1 MIKGAKMGEK
11 KKIGLGRYP
20 YINTRVRT
28 MKAGLIPKSDYM
40 KLSKMSLPNM
50 ARYLQEG
57 CYKKEINEFAQKYDG
72 LDLIENAIEANLAA
86 TFSKLIRISSNEV
99 SMLIEVYL
107 GRWDLRNIKALMRA
121 KHSKIPLEDTK
132 RALIPCG
139 NISGSLVEEL
149 FKTNTVEDLLELAKK
164 KNYIIGADEAIKA
177 YNAKGLCNA
186 ENVLDKAYY
195 SDLLSHAEN
204 MPKQGKIIRAFI
216 ETEIDIRNLKLI
228 FRLKREGFKKEDIL
242 KHILYPGAH
251 LGKTELSMLAATPSV
266 DELCIAIKKTH
277 YGRILEESIK
287 KYKDAGSMSPI
298 QTALDKCWLAK
309 ADRMLHQH
317 PLSIN
322 PILGFMLSKE
332 IEYKNI
338 RLIAHVH
345 AFNLPEDVITE
356 NLIA

>member
-1 MIKGAKMGEK
+1 MAEK

-20 YINTRVRT
+20 YINTRVRA

-40 KLSKMSLPNM
+40 KLSKMSLPNI

-57 CYKKEINEFAQKYDG
+57 GYKNEINEFAQKYDG
-72 LDLIENAIEANLAA
+72 LNLIENAIEANLAA

-107 GRWDLRNIKALMRA
+107 GRWDLRNIKALIRA
-121 KHSKIPLEDTK
+121 KHSKIPLEDVK

-139 NISGSLVEEL
+139 NISGTLVEEL
-149 FKTNTVEDLLELAKK
+149 FKKNTVEDLLEAAKK
-164 KNYIIGADEAIKA
+164 KKYVLGAEEAIQAYKA
-177 YNAKGLCNA
+177 KASLCDA

-195 SDLLSHAEN
+195 SNLLSHAES
-204 MPKQGKIIRAFI
+204 MPKQGKVIRAFI
-216 ETEIDIRNLKLI
+216 ETEIDIRNLKLL
-228 FRLKREGFKKEDIL
+228 FRLKREGFKKEEIL
-242 KHILYPGAH
+242 KHVLYPGAR
-251 LGKTELSMLAATPSV
+251 LGKTDLSMLAATSSV
-266 DELCIAIKKTH
+266 DELCSAMKKTS
-277 YGRILEESIK
+277 YGAVLAESLK
-287 KYKDAGSMSPI
+287 NFRESGSMSPI

-309 ADRMLHQH
+309 ADLMLHQH

-345 AFNLPEDVITE
+345 AFNLPERVIAE

>member
-1 MIKGAKMGEK
+1 MAEK

-20 YINTRVRT
+20 YINTRVRA

-40 KLSKMSLPNM
+40 KLSKMSLPNI
-50 ARYLQEG
+50 ARYLQDG
-57 CYKKEINEFAQKYDG
+57 GYKMEINEFAQKYDG
-72 LDLIENAIEANLAA
+72 LNLIENAIEANLAR
-86 TFSKLIRISSNEV
+86 TFSKLMRISSKEV
-99 SMLIEVYL
+99 SLLIEVYL
-107 GRWDLRNIKALMRA
+107 GRWDLENIKALMRA
-121 KHSKIPLEDTK
+121 KHSNIALEDTQ

-139 NISGSLVEEL
+139 KLSGPLVDEL
-149 FKTNTVEDLLELAKK
+149 FKKNTVEELLELAKK
-164 KNYIIGADEAIKA
+164 KKYVLGAEDALNAYKA
-177 YNAKGLCNA
+177 KRSLSDA

-195 SDLLSHAEN
+195 SNLLFHAGN

-216 ETEIDIRNLKLI
+216 ETEIDIRNLKLL

-242 KHILYPGAH
+242 KHILYPGAR
-251 LGKTELSMLAATPSV
+251 LGKSELSMLAATASV
-266 DELCIAIKKTH
+266 DELCSAMKKTH
-277 YGRILEESIK
+277 YGGVLAESLK
-287 KYKDAGSMSPI
+287 KFRESGSMSPI
-298 QTALDKCWLAK
+298 QTALDKYWLAK
-309 ADRMLHQH
+309 ADLMLHQH

-345 AFNLPEDVITE
+345 AFSLPESVIAE

>member
-1 MIKGAKMGEK
+1 MGEK

-28 MKAGLIPKSDYM
+28 MKAGLISKADYM

-57 CYKKEINEFAQKYDG
+57 CYKKEINEFANKHEG

-99 SMLIEVYL
+99 SMLIETYL

-121 KHSKIPLEDTK
+121 KHSKIPLEDAR

-139 NISGSLVEEL
+139 NISGPLVEEL
-149 FKTNTVEDLLELAKK
+149 FKKNTVEELLELAKK
-164 KNYIIGADEAIKA
+164 KKYILGAEDAINA
-177 YNAKGLCNA
+177 YKAKGNLCDA

-216 ETEIDIRNLKLI
+216 ETEIDIRNLKLL

-242 KHILYPGAH
+242 KHILYPGAR
-251 LGKTELSMLAATPSV
+251 LGKTELSMLATTPSV
-266 DELCIAIKKTH
+266 DELCSAMKKTH
-277 YGRILEESIK
+277 YGGLLAESIK
-287 KYKDAGSMSPI
+287 KYRDSGSMSPI

-309 ADRMLHQH
+309 ADLMLHQH

-345 AFNLPEDVITE
+345 AFGLPESVITE